1 MTPYLGEI
9 RNFGFTFPPRDW
21 MQCNGQLLNIS
32 SNSALFALL
41 GTTYGGN
48 GVTTFA
54 LPDLRGRAPIGMG
67 SGPGLTPRGQGEVGG
82 SESKTLSVANLPSH
96 THALNVKTGVGSQA
110 APGGNIL
117 AASDQRNSQYS
128 SAAADTI
135 MSTSAIGNSGSGL
148 AFTNMPPYLGSNFC
162 IAVSGIFP
170 SRN

>member
-1 MTPYLGEI
+1 MTPYIGEI
-9 RNFGFTFPPRDW
+9 RNFGFNFAPRDW
-21 MQCNGQLLNIS
+21 MQCNGQVLSIS
-32 SNSALFALL
+32 AHTALFSLL

-48 GVTTFA
+48 GVSTFA

-67 SGPGLTPRGQGEVGG
+67 PGPGLTNRVWGEVSG
-82 SESKTLSVANLPSH
+82 SESTTLSVSNLPSH

-162 IAVSGIFP
+162 IAVQGIFP

>member
-1 MTPYLGEI
+1 MTPFLGEI

-21 MQCNGQLLNIS
+21 MQCNGQLLSIS
-32 SNSALFALL
+32 TYTALFALL

-48 GVTTFA
+48 GTTNFA

-67 SGPGLTPRGQGEVGG
+67 SGPGLTPRVQGEVGG
-82 SESKTLSVANLPSH
+82 SESTTLTVSNLPSH
-96 THALNVKTGVGSQA
+96 THTLNAKTGVGSQA
-110 APGGNIL
+110 APGGNTL

-128 SAAADTI
+128 SVAADTT
-135 MSTSAIGNSGSGL
+135 MSASSIGNSGSGV

-162 IAVSGIFP
+162 IAVQGIFP